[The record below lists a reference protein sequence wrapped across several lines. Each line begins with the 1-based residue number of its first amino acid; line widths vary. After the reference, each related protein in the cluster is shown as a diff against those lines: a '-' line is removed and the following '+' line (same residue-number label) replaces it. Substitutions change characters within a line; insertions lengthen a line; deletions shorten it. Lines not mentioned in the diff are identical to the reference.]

1 MDVEHELGV
10 VSASLGQLA
19 LHYGL
24 LSPTEHEGI
33 VSQLRAAAVAREP
46 DSFVRRLLRRGVAK
60 QAVEHLLTLG
70 ASLGAVLCDACGE
83 AVPQGELARRR
94 PYPCPRCRTQL
105 FGFRA
110 FAVGAT
116 QVEPDSADSE
126 DTEPL
131 AEASSGRPS
140 SETDRYDMILPLPG
154 QPQLAPGAGRAAFAE
169 TLRQRDPDM
178 DQTVGFAAVF
188 ALPAEEEQLSDQQA
202 TQILEAMLDPPSGE
216 NPYLSATVKA
226 SARELGIEALEEE
239 TIVASASDLGLQ
251 APPPRAEQERPRLPS
266 RRATRPEPEAD
277 PDPPLW
283 PWIVALAV
291 LCLATAIAM
300 SVLLTT

>member
-1 MDVEHELGV
+1 MAHELGV

-24 LSPTEHEGI
+24 VSPAEHEGI
-33 VSQLRAAAVAREP
+33 VSQLRAAAVARAP
-46 DSFVRRLLRRGVAK
+46 DSFARRLLRRGIAQ

-70 ASLGAVLCDACGE
+70 AALGAVLCDACGE

-94 PYPCPRCRTQL
+94 PYPCPRCGTQL

-110 FAVGAT
+110 FAVDAN
-116 QVEPDSADSE
+116 QVAPDSADSE

-131 AEASSGRPS
+131 PDASPARPS

-178 DQTVGFAAVF
+178 NQTVGFAAVF
-188 ALPAEEEQLSDQQA
+188 ALPAEDEQLSDHQA

-226 SARELGIEALEEE
+226 SARELGIEGVEDE
-239 TIVASASDLGLQ
+239 TLMASASDLGLQ
-251 APPPRAEQERPRLPS
+251 ALPPLGAAERPRLPS
-266 RRATRPEPEAD
+266 RRAVRPEPEAD

-283 PWIVALAV
+283 PWILALAV
-291 LCLATAIAM
+291 LCLATAIALA
-300 SVLLTT
+300 VLLST

>member
-1 MDVEHELGV
+1 MAHELGV

-24 LSPTEHEGI
+24 VSPSEHEGI
-33 VSQLRAAAVAREP
+33 VSQLRAAAVARAP
-46 DSFVRRLLRRGVAK
+46 DSFARRLLRRGVAQ

-94 PYPCPRCRTQL
+94 PYPCPRCETLL

-110 FAVGAT
+110 FAHGAN

-131 AEASSGRPS
+131 PDVSPERPS
-140 SETDRYDMILPLPG
+140 RDTDRYDMVLPLPG

-178 DQTVGFAAVF
+178 NQTVGFAAVF
-188 ALPAEEEQLSDQQA
+188 ALPAEDEQLSDHQA

-216 NPYLSATVKA
+216 SPYLSATVKA
-226 SARELGIEALEEE
+226 SARELGIEAIEDE
-239 TIVASASDLGLQ
+239 TLVASASDLGLH
-251 APPPRAEQERPRLPS
+251 ALPPLGDGERPRLPS
-266 RRATRPEPEAD
+266 RRSKRPEPEAERE
-277 PDPPLW
+277 PPLW
-283 PWIVALAV
+283 PWIVALSV

-300 SVLLTT
+300 VVLVTT